1 MSSVKN
7 KTLGKEPLRR
17 VFSFTEGFL
26 CGTRQRASLPS
37 DRKKQ
42 LVKYL
47 ALDKEPNS
55 DIVTKIKDKK
65 LKHWHISL

>member
-1 MSSVKN
+1 VALVKE
-7 KTLGKEPLRR
+7 LLCR
-17 VFSFTEGFL
+17 VPE
-26 CGTRQRASLPS
+26 
-37 DRKKQ
+37 KKQ